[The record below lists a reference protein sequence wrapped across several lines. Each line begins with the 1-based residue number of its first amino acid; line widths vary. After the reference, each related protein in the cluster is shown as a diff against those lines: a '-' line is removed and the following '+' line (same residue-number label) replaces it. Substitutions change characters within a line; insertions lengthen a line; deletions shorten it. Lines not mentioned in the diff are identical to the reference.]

1 LLTTVFAAFAAAALL
16 AAPVAGAD
24 SDDDQPTNKPGTGTP
39 GKGTQPKPKTRPVLV
54 VSNNWTGT
62 ADFVDPNRFKVL
74 FRLNI
79 VPDLDA
85 RVAEIGAAP
94 DRQAYFLAIRQL
106 VGEGHDQLVDDS
118 FTSPNGRFLYVSR
131 PSLADVVAIDLKTR
145 KIVWRVPVMGY
156 RADHMAISRNG
167 RRLLVSASTANVV
180 HEIDT
185 TKGKIVGTFP
195 SGDSPHENNFS
206 RDESLI
212 YHASIG
218 RVYTPTDDPS
228 MEASKGEV
236 VFEIVD
242 AKTLKIKKKIDMN
255 KKLEE
260 FGRPDMSGAVRPMAL
275 SPDEHFVYFQVS
287 FFHGFV
293 EYDLRK
299 QKVTRLANLP
309 LSQEAAKLSRED
321 YILDS
326 AHHGLGINPGG
337 TKLCSAGTMSN
348 YAAIT
353 SRRTFSAKIIPIGTR
368 PYWSTNSADGKYCFV
383 SVAGD
388 DRVAV
393 ISYKK
398 EEKVAM
404 IPVGGNPNKVD
415 HPQRM
420 RMGKVRRAFVP

>member
-1 LLTTVFAAFAAAALL
+1 MGARTAFGSLVAVVFATGLV
-16 AAPVAGAD
+16 AAPLAVA
-24 SDDDQPTNKPGTGTP
+24 DDDDDAAPRNTAPVRPAPAKPVSPT
-39 GKGTQPKPKTRPVLV
+39 RSVLV
-54 VSNNWTGT
+54 VSNNWAGT
-62 ADFVDPNRFKVL
+62 ADFVDPHSFKRL

-79 VPDLDA
+79 VPDLKQ
-85 RVAEIGAAP
+85 RLAEIQASP
-94 DRQAYFLAIRQL
+94 DKQAYFLAIREL
-106 VGEGHDQLVDDS
+106 VGEGHDQYVDDS
-118 FTSPNGRFLYVSR
+118 FTSPSGRYLYVSR
-131 PSLADVVAIDLKTR
+131 PSLADVVAFDLKTR
-145 KIVWRVPVMGY
+145 KIAWRVPVMGY
-156 RADHMAISRNG
+156 RADHMAISRDG

-185 TKGKIVGTFP
+185 RKGKIVGNFP

-228 MEASKGEV
+228 MEATKGKV
-236 VFEIVD
+236 VFEIVRARD
-242 AKTLKIKKKIDMN
+242 LKVLREIDMN

-260 FGRPDMSGAVRPMAL
+260 FGRPDMSGAVRPMAIA
-275 SPDEHFVYFQVS
+275 PGERFVYFQVS

-293 EYDLRK
+293 EYDFK
-299 QKVTRLANLP
+299 KDKVTRLYNLP
-309 LSQEAAKLSRED
+309 LSQEAANLRREQ
-321 YILDS
+321 YLLDS
-326 AHHGLGINPGG
+326 AHHGLNINPAG
-337 TKLCSAGTMSN
+337 TKLCSAGTMSG

-353 SRRTFSAKIIPIGTR
+353 SRKTGSARIIPVGHV

-388 DRVAV
+388 DKVAV

-398 EEKVAM
+398 EEQVAT
-404 IPVGGNPNKVD
+404 IHVGD

-420 RMGKVRRAFVP
+420 RMGRVRRSFVP